1 MRTVTT
7 LVDFSVSSGLSC
19 SPPSSQSIFAMP
31 LPCSSYEY
39 RLGEELIESSP
50 AEKNLG
56 VLADE
61 ELDRGQQCVLMASKA
76 NSILDCIKRRVAS
89 RLGEVIALRRAN
101 CFPSGT

>member
-1 MRTVTT
+1 
-7 LVDFSVSSGLSC
+7 
-19 SPPSSQSIFAMP
+19 MP

-56 VLADE
+56 VLVDE